1 MYFRYLTL
9 YLPTMINLLKKVL
22 FFCFMMLTV
31 CLNASGQSQIQE
43 AHQQAD
49 SLFEARKYT
58 ESFKLYEHILTQE
71 RQSSPGM
78 LLRMAF
84 IKEGLG
90 NTTDAL
96 YFLNLYYLQTADKRV
111 LGKME
116 ELAEKKGLEGF
127 EFSDWEFVQ
136 TIFYKYFYHLVLVLL
151 SLAVLLMSLMFYQ
164 KFKNNARPIFVAG
177 SLIVVLALL
186 FYTLNYG
193 KSYSKS
199 LVSSSNTYIMAG
211 PSAGAEVIAIVD
223 KGHRVEVKGEQDVWN
238 QVNWKG
244 QYGYIKKSK
253 LKPVTF

>member
-1 MYFRYLTL
+1 MYFKHLTL
-9 YLPTMINLLKKVL
+9 YLSTMINLLKKVL
-22 FFCFMMLTV
+22 FFCITMLVV
-31 CLNASGQSQIQE
+31 CQNTQGQTQIQE

-96 YFLNLYYLQTADKRV
+96 YYLNLYYLQTADKSV

-127 EFSDWEFVQ
+127 EYSDWEFIQ
-136 TIFYKYFYHLVLVLL
+136 TIFYKFFYHLVFVLL
-151 SLAVLLMSLMFYQ
+151 SLATLLMAVMIYQ
-164 KFKNNARPIFVAG
+164 KFKKDTRPIFAAG
-177 SLIVVLALL
+177 SLIFVLALL

-211 PSAGAEVIAIVD
+211 PSAGAEVIAIID
-223 KGHRVEVKGEQDVWN
+223 KGHRVEVIGQQDVWN
-238 QVNWKG
+238 QVSWKG
-244 QYGYIKKSK
+244 QPGYIKKSK